1 MDLVTGQRTY
11 VIGVSGTYTTN
22 ESKIV
27 EVPFK
32 DTAGNVIECSYCKI
46 QLGSSTQATTTTAA
60 VLELSGLSRQGDMV
74 TNGVSGFQ
82 SDTALANASG
92 ILGLGVCNGYLAAN
106 NVAEWHGSNGEVAT
120 GAKLQIHGNNN
131 TYRLLL
137 TYGNLYP
144 LNSKK
149 LDIYDRGV

>member
-1 MDLVTGQRTY
+1 MDLITGQRTY

-32 DTAGNVIECSYCKI
+32 DTAGNVIECSYCSV
-46 QLGSSTQATTTTAA
+46 QLAGAVGATKSTSVT
-60 VLELSGLSRQGDMV
+60 LELSGLSREGDMV
-74 TNGVSGFQ
+74 TNELSGFQ
-82 SDTALANASG
+82 ADDDLTGSG
-92 ILGLGVCNGYLAAN
+92 ILGLAICNGYLGASPL
-106 NVAEWHGSNGEVAT
+106 AEWHASNKEVVT
-120 GAKLQIHGNNN
+120 GAKLQIHGDDNN
-131 TYRLLL
+131 YKAII

-149 LDIYDRGV
+149 LDVYDRGV

>member
-11 VIGVSGTYTTN
+11 VLGVSGTYTPN
-22 ESKIV
+22 QSKIV

-46 QLGSSTQATTTTAA
+46 QLGSATVAATITAA

-74 TNGVSGFQ
+74 TNEVSGFQ
-82 SDTALANASG
+82 SDAALANTSG
-92 ILGLGVCNGYLAAN
+92 ILGIGVCNGYLAAN

-120 GAKLQIHGNNN
+120 GAKLQIHGSSNA
-131 TYRLLL
+131 YRLVI

-144 LNSKK
+144 FNSKK
-149 LDIYDRGV
+149 LDVYDRGV